1 MRALAWHGFP
11 IRVALA
17 GCVWI
22 ALAASVG
29 GQQLEE
35 LRTGVRTSPPP
46 EPKSPAPAPKDDD
59 DDCNNSCDDCCDGGC
74 SGDMWL
80 AAGYVTGMAI
90 TAPFWGPPVLIGDR
104 YTEAGFFPRY
114 PYEYDLGYMLIGPGE
129 AYGLAG
135 TREPWPWA
143 ARARAEYGTDFDGL
157 EWIGGH
163 LLVEGTWR
171 WGIES
176 DVRHIHEEWL
186 PAGQDELWLGDA
198 NVLFRFAQSESVQ
211 MRTGLGVNFLNDPI
225 GTDFGFNFTYGGDWF
240 PMQPLVVSGELD
252 AGTLG
257 SSHLYHLRGTIGA
270 NWNISEVYLGY
281 DYYDVGRTQIAGLV
295 AGVRLWY

>member
-1 MRALAWHGFP
+1 MAFRIPDESLVIKLP
-11 IRVALA
+11 DLV
-17 GCVWI
+17 
-22 ALAASVG
+22 SS
-29 GQQLEE
+29 
-35 LRTGVRTSPPP
+35 LRTGRL
-46 EPKSPAPAPKDDD
+46 
-59 DDCNNSCDDCCDGGC
+59 
-74 SGDMWL
+74 SGHQL
-80 AAGYVTGMAI
+80 
-90 TAPFWGPPVLIGDR
+90 
-104 YTEAGFFPRY
+104 
-114 PYEYDLGYMLIGPGE
+114 PG
-129 AYGLAG
+129 LVSSF
-135 TREPWPWA
+135 
-143 ARARAEYGTDFDGL
+143 DFSY
-157 EWIGGH
+157 

-240 PMQPLVVSGELD
+240 PVQPLVVSGELD

-270 NWNISEVYLGY
+270 NWNISEVYVGY